1 MALCAAGLYTAPLI
15 FNPHQEKGNAWG
27 KETAKTWM

>member
-15 FNPHQEKGNAWG
+15 FSSHQEKGNAWG
-27 KETAKTWM
+27 KEKAQTWK